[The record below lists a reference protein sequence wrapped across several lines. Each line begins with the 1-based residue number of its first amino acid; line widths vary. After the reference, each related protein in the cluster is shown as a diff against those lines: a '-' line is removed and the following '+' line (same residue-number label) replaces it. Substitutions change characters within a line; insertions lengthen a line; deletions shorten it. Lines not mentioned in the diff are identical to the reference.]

1 MFLPEGKY
9 KVCPKQIQQRG
20 AMVCSLMPA
29 HLALVA
35 IKPSPN
41 LVQRSERIMMMLRSI
56 MVTRRLSLQGSCLN
70 YNLERYSCFMENI
83 EISGSVV
90 AGGYAPKETR
100 KVQTLKVFSSTLTTQ
115 GGMQRS
121 LRCNAGSNNVSLDKT
136 RIEEQSQNMLLQG
149 NKRLRSH
156 LAFLGPNFPF
166 KDIISGF

>member
-1 MFLPEGKY
+1 
-9 KVCPKQIQQRG
+9 
-20 AMVCSLMPA
+20 MVCSLMPA

-90 AGGYAPKETR
+90 AGGYVPKETR
-100 KVQTLKVFSSTLTTQ
+100 KVHSLEVFSLTLTTQ

-121 LRCNAGSNNVSLDKT
+121 LRCDAGSNNVSLDKT
-136 RIEEQSQNMLLQG
+136 RVGEQSQNMLLQG

-156 LAFLGPNFPF
+156 LAFLGRNFSF